1 MQPSC
6 TCGSSTPGLHATGC
20 PRQSSLFGDLATAP
34 GPMLLQNLAALRF
47 QRQTE
52 PDRAVQMSLQ
62 LMIDDTVAELDRRN
76 RHVLAERAARRSAS

>member
-1 MQPSC
+1 
-6 TCGSSTPGLHATGC
+6 
-20 PRQSSLFGDLATAP
+20 
-34 GPMLLQNLAALRF
+34 MLLQNLAALRF